1 MMKRSWIAIG
11 ILVLAAALFSA
22 GLARKLVSVRSGDAP
37 PRNVIMVIP
46 KGVDS
51 PWWNQVRLGA
61 EAGLAGSGYRLNWTG
76 PEQESDH
83 ARQIACIEEA
93 QVRNAA
99 ALVIAPNDSKALV
112 RPVMDA
118 AKRMPCVIIDSPLA
132 RSGGLP
138 LVATDNYAAGELA
151 ARTAAH
157 VVGGHGRILI
167 VNHLRNSESTVE
179 RSRGFVATMRKEY
192 PDIKL
197 VEMPFEENLLRDVRR
212 IVTDYLSR
220 DPDIDAVFAVNLSTS
235 EGAYRAILNEG
246 REGHLRLIAFD
257 SSAPLLEGM
266 RRGVVA
272 AIIVQNPFEIGRRG
286 VLRALDVLKNGIS
299 GEAFTPIPVFVVDSS
314 NQKEMERTYPDALG
328 L

>member
-1 MMKRSWIAIG
+1 MMRRSWIAIG

-22 GLARKLVSVRSGDAP
+22 GLARKLVGMRSGQAAV
-37 PRNVIMVIP
+37 RNVITVIP

-61 EAGLAGSGYRLNWTG
+61 EAALAGSGYRLNWTG

-83 ARQIACIEEA
+83 ARQIVCIEDA

-118 AKRMPCVIIDSPLA
+118 AKRIPCVIIDSPLA

-138 LVATDNYAAGELA
+138 LVATDNHAAGELA
-151 ARTAAH
+151 ARVAAH

-179 RSRGFVATMRKEY
+179 RSRGFVETMRKEY

-197 VEMPFEENLLRDVRR
+197 VETPFDENLLIDVRR
-212 IVTDYLSR
+212 TVIDHLAR
-220 DPDIDAVFAVNLSTS
+220 DPDIDAVFSVNLSTS
-235 EGAYRAILNEG
+235 EGAYRAILNEKKEE
-246 REGHLRLIAFD
+246 RLRLIAFD
-257 SSAPLLEGM
+257 SSAPLLDGV
-266 RRGVVA
+266 RRGTVA
-272 AIIVQNPFEIGRRG
+272 AIVVQNPFEIGRRG
-286 VLRALDVLKNGIS
+286 VLRALEMLNGVS

-314 NQKEMERTYPDALG
+314 NLKEMARTYPDALG